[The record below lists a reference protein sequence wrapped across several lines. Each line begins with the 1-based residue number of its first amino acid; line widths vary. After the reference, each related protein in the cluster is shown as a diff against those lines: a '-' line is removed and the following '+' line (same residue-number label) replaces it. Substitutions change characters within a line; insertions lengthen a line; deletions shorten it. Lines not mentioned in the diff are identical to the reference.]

1 MKEVIVYGFEPRRLR
16 DFLLQK
22 LPDELIVGPSVAGA
36 GMTFAR
42 AGHGLMR
49 GGWRCLVRFRFVGG
63 NFVGGSMSI
72 LTELPIVLRTSV
84 TLSVVLGAGYAV
96 CSSQSAAS

>member
-16 DFLLQK
+16 GFLLQK

-63 NFVGGSMSI
+63 

-84 TLSVVLGAGYAV
+84 TLSVVLGAGCYAV
-96 CSSQSAAS
+96 YS

>member
-1 MKEVIVYGFEPRRLR
+1 
-16 DFLLQK
+16 

-72 LTELPIVLRTSV
+72 SAVPRCVAAADVDTNRT
-84 TLSVVLGAGYAV
+84 AN
-96 CSSQSAAS
+96 SS